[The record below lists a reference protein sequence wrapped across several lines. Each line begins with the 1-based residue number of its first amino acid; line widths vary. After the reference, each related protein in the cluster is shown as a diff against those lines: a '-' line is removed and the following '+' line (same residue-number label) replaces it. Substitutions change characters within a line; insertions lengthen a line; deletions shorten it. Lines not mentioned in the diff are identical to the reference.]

1 MSSSLLVLAPLRLEA
16 VAVDADGG
24 RMRVLRCGMGL
35 ERARVAAA
43 RALAVEDAVAVAI
56 AGVCAAA
63 APALR
68 PGDVVLGTELRRQ
81 DGPPVAVPGSA
92 LLAAALRRHGLR
104 VHVGPIAC
112 VDRVLSPT
120 ERRGLGARGALAV
133 DMESAWLAGGAGGR
147 PLVVMRVVVERSDR
161 SLHDPRTAAAGIRA
175 LASLRRAS
183 AALSEWAAAVGPRRL
198 LLAGPRSFCA
208 AVAREAE
215 LVLVASSH
223 ASADAQRLVAVAR
236 REGTP
241 AHLVEGERNVDLAW
255 LTGVATIGI
264 TAAASAPEG
273 SVEGLVTALGA
284 LGPVEIA
291 ERVTTAE
298 TPQFRHQREVALR

>member
-1 MSSSLLVLAPLRLEA
+1 
-16 VAVDADGG
+16 
-24 RMRVLRCGMGL
+24 MRVLRCGMGL

-215 LVLVASSH
+215 PCSWPARMRPPTRSGSSRSRGAKARPPISSRVSATSISPGSPAWQRSGSPRPPPRRRGPSRAS
-223 ASADAQRLVAVAR
+223 
-236 REGTP
+236 
-241 AHLVEGERNVDLAW
+241 
-255 LTGVATIGI
+255 
-264 TAAASAPEG
+264 
-273 SVEGLVTALGA
+273 
-284 LGPVEIA
+284 
-291 ERVTTAE
+291 
-298 TPQFRHQREVALR
+298 